1 MPEAIA
7 LHVEEGHGDVACHP
21 RRQDGGAVE
30 VEQVAQVRRQF
41 DQVVGDLALVELVEH
56 GEEEQRFVG
65 GAAACGGRPAFG
77 GIAAK
82 LGENGDVLGQ
92 IRHRATQRD

>member
-77 GIAAK
+77 GVAAK
-82 LGENGDVLGQ
+82 PGNLTN
-92 IRHRATQRD
+92 IMPYFKHS